1 MVFFLPIAADKQEQ
15 VMPGDLGLQ
24 SVAKGW
30 SPRAYLYGLL
40 AAFNALLWLLL
51 LAFHWEIS
59 LRAREVQYFGKQ
71 LFPLSAHAVPLSLIY
86 AACAILTLASIGAIF
101 MDRRNLALREKLR
114 ILLAQ
119 ILESLEIGVIVL
131 DRKGYLSLTN
141 ESARKLMPR
150 VPPFPGSTH
159 FSQFLEHYP
168 EIRALVA
175 SSIEKDEYVRE
186 LENNLRSTEESIA
199 VRITTLP
206 LKDRGKKVIGTLL
219 LVNNVCE
226 VVAMEQQV
234 RTAERL
240 SALGTLAAALA
251 HEIRNPLEAMNL
263 NLELLER
270 NVNLPQGQPGAGDKR
285 SKYLAVLGTE
295 VSRLSG
301 ILDNFLSFARPSQ
314 DPTGKICIDDILK
327 QVVDLIENQAK
338 SRRVEVSFA
347 ADGEYTDLFG
357 SEDQLKQVFLNLM
370 INSLEAMPNGGKLSI
385 RKENLAQRNAEP
397 PTIVVRIH
405 DTGEGIPQDKVE
417 RLFDPFFTMKPQGI
431 GLGLT
436 IAHRVIQR
444 HRGRIRV
451 ESVQGKGS
459 AFTVE
464 LPAIE
469 RENS

>member
-1 MVFFLPIAADKQEQ
+1 
-15 VMPGDLGLQ
+15 MPGDLGLQ

-30 SPRAYLYGLL
+30 SSRAVLYGLL
-40 AAFNALLWLLL
+40 AAFNTLLWLLL
-51 LAFHWEIS
+51 MAFRWEIS
-59 LRAREVQYFGKQ
+59 LRAREVEYFGRQ
-71 LFPLSAHAVPLSLIY
+71 LFPLRAQAVPLSVIY
-86 AACAILTLASIGAIF
+86 AGCAILTLASIGAILV
-101 MDRRNLALREKLR
+101 DRRNLALREKLR

-141 ESARKLMPR
+141 ESARKLIPQ

-159 FSQFLEHYP
+159 FSQFLGDYP
-168 EIRALVA
+168 KIKELVS
-175 SSIEKDEYVRE
+175 SSINRGEYVKE
-186 LENNLRSTEESIA
+186 LEHSLGSDEASIA
-199 VRITTLP
+199 VRVTTQP

-270 NVNLPQGQPGAGDKR
+270 NLNLPQDQPANDRK
-285 SKYLAVLGTE
+285 SKYLAILQTE
-295 VSRLSG
+295 ISRLAG

-314 DPTGKICIDDILK
+314 SPTGNICIHDILR
-327 QVVDLIENQAK
+327 QVVDLMENQAK
-338 SRRVEVSFA
+338 SRRVEVELA
-347 ADGEYTDLFG
+347 TEGEYTDVLG
-357 SEDQLKQVFLNLM
+357 AEDQLKQVFLNFA
-370 INSLEAMPNGGKLSI
+370 INSLEAMPNGGKLTI
-385 RKENLAQRNAEP
+385 RKECLSHRHSELP
-397 PTIVVRIH
+397 MIVVHIH
-405 DTGEGIPQDKVE
+405 DTGDGIPPNKLE
-417 RLFDPFFTMKPQGI
+417 RLFDPFFTMKPQGV

-444 HRGRIRV
+444 HRGRIWV
-451 ESVQGKGS
+451 ESVPGKGS
-459 AFTVE
+459 TFTVE
-464 LPAIE
+464 LPAV
-469 RENS
+469 SSKHS